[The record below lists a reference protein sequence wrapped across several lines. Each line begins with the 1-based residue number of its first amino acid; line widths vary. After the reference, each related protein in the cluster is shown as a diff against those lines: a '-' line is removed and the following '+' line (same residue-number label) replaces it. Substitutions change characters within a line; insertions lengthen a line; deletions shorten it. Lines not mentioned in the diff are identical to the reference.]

1 MKNNPPSI
9 NPAVSKTISPKSLV
23 EKTVFSILFTISFT
37 HLLNDMMQSVIPAV
51 YPIIKD
57 NYKLSF
63 TQIGLITL
71 TFQMTASLLQ
81 PFVGRYTD
89 KRPRPFS
96 LSIGMGF
103 TLLGLIALAFA
114 SSFYLILLSVALIG
128 LGSSVFHPESSRV
141 AHLASGG
148 KKGLAQSI
156 FQVGG
161 NAGSAIGPL
170 LAALIVV
177 PYGQFYIIWFAIAAV
192 LGMLVLIKVGNWYKE
207 HLVYV
212 RSKPKAIRTDAGPEL
227 SRKRIKISLFILLVL
242 IFSKYFYMA
251 SITSYFTFYLIDK
264 FNVSVQHSQLYLFA
278 FLAAVAA
285 GTVIG
290 GSLGDRFGRKYIIW
304 ISILGVAPFTL
315 LLPYVGLT
323 WTIILAVII
332 GLILSSAFSAILVYA
347 TDLVPGKVGMIAG
360 LFFGFAFGMGGIGSA
375 FLGWL
380 ADKTSIEYIF
390 KLCSYLPLLGIITG
404 FLPNLEHRLKSIK

>member
-9 NPAVSKTISPKSLV
+9 NPAVSQTISPKSLV

-89 KRPRPFS
+89 KKPRPFS

-114 SSFYLILLSVALIG
+114 ASFYLILLSVALIG

-141 AHLASGG
+141 ALLASGG

-212 RSKPKAIRTDAGPEL
+212 RSKPKAARTDAGPEL
-227 SRKRIKISLFILLVL
+227 SRKRIKVSLFILLVL

-323 WTIILAVII
+323 WTIVLAVII

-404 FLPNLEHRLKSIK
+404 FLPNLEHRSRSIN